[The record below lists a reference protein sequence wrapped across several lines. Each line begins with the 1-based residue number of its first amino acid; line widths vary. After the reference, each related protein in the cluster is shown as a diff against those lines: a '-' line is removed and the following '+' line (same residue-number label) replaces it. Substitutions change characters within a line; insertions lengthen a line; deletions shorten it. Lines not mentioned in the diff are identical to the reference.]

1 MYNGKNSNDLC
12 LLFPNNSF
20 IFTLSKFVVGNFT
33 LSCPFL
39 VLPTPT

>member
-1 MYNGKNSNDLC
+1 MFEDV
-12 LLFPNNSF
+12 NN